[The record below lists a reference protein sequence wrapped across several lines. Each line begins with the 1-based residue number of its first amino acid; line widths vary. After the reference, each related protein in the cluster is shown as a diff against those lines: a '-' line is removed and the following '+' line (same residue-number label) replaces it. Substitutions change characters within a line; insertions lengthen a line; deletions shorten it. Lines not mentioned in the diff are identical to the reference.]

1 MNERRKIEN
10 TLHKKE
16 EEIQFLEARLKEAR
30 VYAQALQD
38 VLKILPRTS
47 ESVALRPGSAMA
59 QARIAILNAK
69 KPVHINAL
77 LEELGKDG
85 TREARASL
93 TSSLAAYVRRGEIFT
108 RSAPNT
114 YGLIELG
121 HQQSDESEAPEPPS
135 GFGQT
140 RPPPAPISPEKEEDE
155 VPF

>member
-10 TLHKKE
+10 TLLKKE
-16 EEIQFLEARLKEAR
+16 QEIQLLEEKIKEAR
-30 VYAQALQD
+30 VYVQALRD
-38 VLKILPRTS
+38 VLKILPKSS
-47 ESVALRPGSAMA
+47 ESVVLRPGSAV
-59 QARIAILNAK
+59 ARARSVILK
-69 KPVHINAL
+69 TQKPVHINTL
-77 LEELGKDG
+77 LEQLGKEG

-121 HQQSDESEAPEPPS
+121 HQQIDDPEPSEPPS
-135 GFGQT
+135 GFGQLS
-140 RPPPAPISPEKEEDE
+140 PPPAPPAPSQEDE